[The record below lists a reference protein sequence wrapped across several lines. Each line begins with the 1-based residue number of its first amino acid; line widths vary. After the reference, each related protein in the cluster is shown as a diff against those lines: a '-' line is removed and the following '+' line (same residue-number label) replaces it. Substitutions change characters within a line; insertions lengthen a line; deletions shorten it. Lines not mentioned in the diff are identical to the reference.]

1 MKTDK
6 IQIRIKD
13 VKTQLILLLKELDN
27 LEKELENE

>member
-13 VKTQLILLLKELDN
+13 VKTQLILLLKKLDN
-27 LEKELENE
+27 LEEELENE